1 MVQGGACYNANANAA
16 DFHKA
21 SLNFHYPQFACMP
34 GRVWKTQQTEWHQDV
49 SALPQAIFVRAQL
62 AKVQC
67 FSLLAQARLRIRHAL
82 AHNLAPG
89 VVGLGF
95 SGGCVFCEM
104 PNGVEQVTGLK
115 ACFAIPLTRQ
125 GHVVSVVVFYS
136 RWGALARLRHD
147 RAVWMPGGVAAG
159 M

>member
-67 FSLLAQARLRIRHAL
+67 VSLESRRRGCRFG
-82 AHNLAPG
+82 APLHTLCQNRWSG
-89 VVGLGF
+89 VA
-95 SGGCVFCEM
+95 GGGSVSCVFCEM
-104 PNGVEQVTGLK
+104 P
-115 ACFAIPLTRQ
+115 
-125 GHVVSVVVFYS
+125 
-136 RWGALARLRHD
+136 
-147 RAVWMPGGVAAG
+147 
-159 M
+159 

>member
-1 MVQGGACYNANANAA
+1 VLQRQRECCRLSQGVAQLPLPSIRLHAGARME
-16 DFHKA
+16 K
-21 SLNFHYPQFACMP
+21 
-34 GRVWKTQQTEWHQDV
+34 DV

-82 AHNLAPG
+82 AHTLAPG